1 MFASSVVQDTRD
13 MPTFEQA
20 GRYYQELAKR
30 LAAETIETAEA
41 EVETLAREAERVS
54 GFPAQFEDEDLGVQ
68 ITASSEMAWKHGRDH
83 HVIRVRQSLDPAVK
97 LHMRAHELCHI
108 IMEGEARVWAQ
119 IAGSLPTK
127 PAGLWPSRSS
137 RTSLGRF
144 GGHYRRTGRKRWSNG
159 SLRV

>member
-68 ITASSEMAWKHGRDH
+68 ICTR
-83 HVIRVRQSLDPAVK
+83 R
-97 LHMRAHELCHI
+97 
-108 IMEGEARVWAQ
+108 
-119 IAGSLPTK
+119 GS
-127 PAGLWPSRSS
+127 
-137 RTSLGRF
+137 
-144 GGHYRRTGRKRWSNG
+144 
-159 SLRV
+159 